1 MSAISRRDFLNGVAL
16 TIAAGLSPATQVA
29 AQPLRYPPA
38 LTGMRGHHAGSF
50 EVGHDLRVGKKFAL
64 DGLPIEASYDLIVI
78 GGGISGL
85 AAAWFYR
92 KANARARIL
101 ILDNHDDFGGHAK
114 RNEFHLDGRL
124 ILGYGGSESLQSP
137 AALYSGVAKGLLAD
151 LGIDIARFDTAF
163 ERSLYPSL
171 GLARGVFFPRETFGR
186 DVLAIGDPMT
196 MLADDL
202 GPSLLN
208 AKPVAEFVSQFP
220 ISAESKAQLIA
231 LYEQSRDPLA
241 GKSRKQKQELL
252 EKTSYRNYL
261 VKILGCNEEIANCFQ
276 GRTLDFFAL
285 GCDAV
290 PASQARYAGYP
301 GFDGLGLPPPDNPE
315 KDDPYIYHFPDG
327 NASLARLLVR
337 SLVPAVASGNTMDD
351 VVLAPFDYG
360 KLDLAGA
367 RVRIRLDS
375 TCVNARNVR
384 DGVELGYI
392 RGGKLYRVAGKH
404 AVLACFNMVIPY
416 IMPELPQPQREALAK
431 NVKAPLVYNK
441 VLVRNWHPW
450 VRLGVHEISAPMSIH
465 SRVKLDYPVALGGY
479 RHPRDPSEPMCLHM
493 VYVPVEAGH
502 DARTQFMLGRSKLM
516 SMEFADFEKIICEEL
531 DRMLGPGGF
540 SSARDIAAITVNRW
554 SHGFAYTANSL
565 FDSDDAGEIATRARR
580 LSGRVA
586 IANSDAGWD
595 AYAHTAIDQAE
606 RAVRELLG

>member
-16 TIAAGLSPATQVA
+16 AIAAGLSPAAQVE
-29 AQPLRYPPA
+29 AQPWRYPPA

-50 EVGHDLRVGKKFAL
+50 EVGHELRAGRKFSL
-64 DGLPIEASYDLIVI
+64 DGLPVEARYDLIVV

-92 KANARARIL
+92 RANARARIL
-101 ILDNHDDFGGHAK
+101 VLDNHDDFGGHAK
-114 RNEFHLDGRL
+114 RNEFSLDGRL

-137 AALYSGVAKGLLAD
+137 ATLYSDVAKRLLAE
-151 LGIDIARFDTAF
+151 LGIDIARFETAF

-171 GLARGVFFPRETFGR
+171 GLSRGVFFPRERFGR
-186 DVLAIGDPMT
+186 DLLATGDPT
-196 MLADDL
+196 IMLADDL
-202 GPSLLN
+202 GPGLLN
-208 AKPVAEFVSQFP
+208 AKPVDEFIAQFP
-220 ISAESKAQLIA
+220 ISAESKAQLLA
-231 LYEQSRDPLA
+231 LYRQRTDPLA
-241 GKSRKQKQELL
+241 GRSSEQKRELL
-252 EKTSYRNYL
+252 EKTSYRDYL
-261 VKILGCNEEIANCFQ
+261 VKILGCNEEIADCFQ

-285 GCDAV
+285 GCDAL
-290 PASQARYAGYP
+290 PADQARHAGYP
-301 GFDGLGLPPPDNPE
+301 GFDGLGLPVPHKPE

-337 SLVPAVASGNTMDD
+337 ALIPKVAPGNTMDD
-351 VVLAPFDYG
+351 VVLAPFDYS
-360 KLDLAGA
+360 KLDLPSE

-375 TCVNARNVR
+375 TCVNVRNVR

-404 AVLACFNMVIPY
+404 AVLACFNMVIPH
-416 IMPELPQPQREALAK
+416 IMPELPKAQREALAR

-441 VLVRNWHPW
+441 VLVRNWYPW
-450 VRLGVHEISAPMSIH
+450 VQLGVHEISAPMSFH
-465 SRVKLDYPVALGGY
+465 SRIKLDYPVTLGGY

-493 VYVPVEAGH
+493 VHVPLGPGH

-516 SMEFADFEKIICEEL
+516 AMEFADFEKIICEEL

-565 FDSDDAGEIATRARR
+565 FDGDDVEEIAALARR
-580 LSGRVA
+580 PSGRVA

-595 AYAHTAIDQAE
+595 AYAHTAVDQAE
-606 RAVRELLG
+606 RAVRELV